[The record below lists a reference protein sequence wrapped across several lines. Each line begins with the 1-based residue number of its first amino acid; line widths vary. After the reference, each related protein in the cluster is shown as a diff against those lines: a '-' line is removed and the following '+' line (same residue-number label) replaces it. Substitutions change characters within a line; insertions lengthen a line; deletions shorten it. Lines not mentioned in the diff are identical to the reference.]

1 MLIMKIKKFNEG
13 EIQNLS
19 SERTDEIIDTF
30 VELSKT
36 IEQKNEIIDSLINEL
51 NNYKVDSRT
60 KNDQIDDSISNL
72 QLVRGLF
79 KDSIDKIDNVV
90 VSIRDYQ
97 KSGRNY
103 LY

>member
-1 MLIMKIKKFNEG
+1 MKIKKFNEG